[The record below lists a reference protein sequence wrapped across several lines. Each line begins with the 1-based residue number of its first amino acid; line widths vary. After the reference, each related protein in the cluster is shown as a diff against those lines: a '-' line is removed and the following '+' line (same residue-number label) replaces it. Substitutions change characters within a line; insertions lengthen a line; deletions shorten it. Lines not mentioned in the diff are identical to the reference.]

1 MAKKDSGKESPK
13 ASTPP
18 KQDGGKGK
26 QWDNFNKS
34 LDKVIGKRKGDGS
47 NLA

>member
-1 MAKKDSGKESPK
+1 MAKEENKSS
-13 ASTPP
+13 
-18 KQDGGKGK
+18 KQDKPTEKGKDK